1 MSILFWMKDRSYSR
15 GDSKI
20 GWLQDYSVHPGYK
33 EGNEGRKIGILRDLS
48 PHCEK
53 LERLEDCV
61 GNFH

>member
-1 MSILFWMKDRSYSR
+1 MKDRSYSR

-53 LERLEDCV
+53 FEKLEDCV
-61 GNFH
+61 CR